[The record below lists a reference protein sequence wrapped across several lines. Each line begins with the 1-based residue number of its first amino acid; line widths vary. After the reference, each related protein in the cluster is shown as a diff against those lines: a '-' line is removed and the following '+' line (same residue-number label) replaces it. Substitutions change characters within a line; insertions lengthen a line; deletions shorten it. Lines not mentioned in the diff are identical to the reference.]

1 MFRSDTQVIEIFN
14 YLREALPW
22 FKSVAD
28 SPFVQV
34 SSSIAPITEAK
45 ILERDDISLYISTT
59 KMLMGVNV
67 PGISVVIFLRP
78 LNMMHYVLQGAGRGG
93 RRTGDSSGMRRK
105 VVAYLLWNNSDISSN
120 VKGKPEILKSGS
132 HQIYKYVGNLC
143 MTCAPLHKPPFSQ
156 P

>member
-93 RRTGDSSGMRRK
+93 RRTGDSSGMRSK

-120 VKGKPEILKSGS
+120 VKGKTEILKSGS
-132 HQIYKYVGNLC
+132 HQIFKYFGNL
-143 MTCAPLHKPPFSQ
+143 A
-156 P
+156 

>member
-67 PGISVVIFLRP
+67 PGSL
-78 LNMMHYVLQGAGRGG
+78 L
-93 RRTGDSSGMRRK
+93 SSS
-105 VVAYLLWNNSDISSN
+105 SD
-120 VKGKPEILKSGS
+120 P
-132 HQIYKYVGNLC
+132 
-143 MTCAPLHKPPFSQ
+143 
-156 P
+156 

>member
-120 VKGKPEILKSGS
+120 VKGKTEILKSDS
-132 HQIYKYVGNLC
+132 HQI
-143 MTCAPLHKPPFSQ
+143 F
-156 P
+156 